1 MDYSNI
7 NIYLTLNGQEFT
19 VNSLPFIMQGN
30 TGVNKIVLF
39 ADFTPDSDGVYYTT
53 GYVPKVSFYDCAG
66 RLIKANVALNYKE
79 GTQPCYEAFIPKAVT
94 SEAGTVRVRFSL
106 FIPVEVEGSAY
117 DTDDLVDENG
127 NAYDEENPPEIAYIV
142 SNMNSFDFTVT
153 PCGGGGGVRPS
164 F

>member
-39 ADFTPDSDGVYYTT
+39 ANFSADDEAVDYTT
-53 GYVPKVSFYDCAG
+53 AYLPKVSFYDLSG
-66 RLIKANVALNYKE
+66 RLIKSNVLLKYNDVEKYF
-79 GTQPCYEAFIPKAVT
+79 EAYIPKAVT

-106 FIPVEVEGSAY
+106 FIPVVVADG
-117 DTDDLVDENG
+117 THNPDDLVDANG
-127 NAYDEENPPEIAYIV
+127 NAINGDAPPELAYIV